1 MSDHKKGGT
10 PVNHTNNHGA
20 NHAPTKE
27 AHGANQDHS
36 KKKHDDH
43 HHHGGGA
50 KVIPLRPD
58 ACLAEGCKQKSVKA
72 SFCIEH
78 FDWFK
83 EGLITKEGRK
93 PSDFDKKFYA
103 YQNRKAR
110 KAA

>member
-10 PVNHTNNHGA
+10 PVNHNT
-20 NHAPTKE
+20 NHAAQPAPANN
-27 AHGANQDHS
+27 AHGKDHAHD
-36 KKKHDDH
+36 KKKQNDH
-43 HHHGGGA
+43 HHQGGA

-72 SFCIEH
+72 SFCTEH

-93 PSDFDKKFYA
+93 PTDFDKKFYA